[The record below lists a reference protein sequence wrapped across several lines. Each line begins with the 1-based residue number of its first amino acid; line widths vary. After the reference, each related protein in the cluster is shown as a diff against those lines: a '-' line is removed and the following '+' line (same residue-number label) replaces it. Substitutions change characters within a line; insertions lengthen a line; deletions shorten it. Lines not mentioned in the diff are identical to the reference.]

1 MGVDVEFRRKVLDV
15 NIKAKLHLC
24 YQCNRCTT
32 ECPVANYADKP
43 YNPKQLILE
52 SLLGLKDG
60 LVNAE
65 DNFRVFGCTSCDTC
79 DDVCPGDLE
88 LTEVFMLL
96 KNLMV
101 QAGNAPKAYLGQ
113 AKAIADSGYAIPLQQ
128 AIARRRT
135 QAGLPEPALA
145 DPAEIKT
152 LLKEVGYM
160 DRVKQE

>member
-1 MGVDVEFRRKVLDV
+1 MVDVEFRRQVLDM
-15 NIKAKLHLC
+15 NIKAKLQFC

-32 ECPVANYADKP
+32 ECPVANYSGKD
-43 YNPKQLILE
+43 YNPKQLMLE
-52 SLLGLKDG
+52 SLLGMKDG
-60 LVNAE
+60 LVNAA
-65 DNFRVFGCTSCDTC
+65 DQFKVFGCTACDTC
-79 DDVCPGDLE
+79 DEVCPGDLE
-88 LTEVFMLL
+88 LTGVFMLL

-101 QAGNAPKAYLGQ
+101 QAGNAPKSYLGQ

-145 DPAEIKT
+145 DPAEIQT
-152 LLKEVGYM
+152 LLKEIGYM